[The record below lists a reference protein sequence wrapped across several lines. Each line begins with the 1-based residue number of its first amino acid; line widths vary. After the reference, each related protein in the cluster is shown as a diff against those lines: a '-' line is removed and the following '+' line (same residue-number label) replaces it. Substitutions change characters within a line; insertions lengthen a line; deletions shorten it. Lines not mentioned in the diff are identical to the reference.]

1 MDKNSFWRRLFSFAT
16 VSLMTIIIISLVSH
30 SYPSLAEKKAPWG
43 YGGEYNVH
51 QWGQIS
57 PEFESCAVGRN
68 QSPIN
73 LSSVDNN
80 LRPKSAEIEF
90 DYQSSEVEVVNNGHT
105 IVVNYA
111 EGSSVTIDNQK
122 YALKQ
127 FHFHTPSEHTIDNQG
142 SAMEIHFV
150 HQNEAGKLAVVGA
163 MMNSGAENPLI
174 SRVWQAIP
182 DGNKAHKSQSMNL
195 NAADLLPQ
203 NKTYFS
209 YKGSLTTPPCSEE
222 VNWNLLSEP
231 IEVSPEQIA
240 AFSRIFQYNARP
252 IQPLN
257 GRLIELRE
265 D

>member
-1 MDKNSFWRRLFSFAT
+1 M
-16 VSLMTIIIISLVSH
+16 
-30 SYPSLAEKKAPWG
+30 
-43 YGGEYNVH
+43 
-51 QWGQIS
+51 
-57 PEFESCAVGRN
+57 
-68 QSPIN
+68 
-73 LSSVDNN
+73 
-80 LRPKSAEIEF
+80 
-90 DYQSSEVEVVNNGHT
+90 EV
-105 IVVNYA
+105 
-111 EGSSVTIDNQK
+111 
-122 YALKQ
+122 
-127 FHFHTPSEHTIDNQG
+127 
-142 SAMEIHFV
+142 HFV